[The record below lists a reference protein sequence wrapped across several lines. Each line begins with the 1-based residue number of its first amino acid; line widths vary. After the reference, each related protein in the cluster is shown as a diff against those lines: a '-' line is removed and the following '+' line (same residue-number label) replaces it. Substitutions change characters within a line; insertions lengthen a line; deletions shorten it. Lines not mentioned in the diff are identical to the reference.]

1 MGNLATV
8 MSKFLLLSAH
18 FLRKDTHPLHQKTQN
33 KKRNLCHDLC
43 IKNIQMQAGS
53 IHAQKYIIKNQN
65 CSCQSRIFNGY
76 IRRWFL
82 MENYFCI
89 DQIIVSS
96 AD

>member
-1 MGNLATV
+1 

-53 IHAQKYIIKNQN
+53 IHAQKYIIK
-65 CSCQSRIFNGY
+65 
-76 IRRWFL
+76 IRTAPARAAYL
-82 MENYFCI
+82 TA
-89 DQIIVSS
+89 VS
-96 AD
+96 ADGFLWKTIFVLTR